1 MVTLS
6 NIYYLRYFVD
16 AVNLKSISKAAEKNL
31 VSHPAISK
39 AIRILEA
46 ENQLNLINHKKKRFE
61 VTQDGLLF
69 ALQAQQLLV
78 AYEKIGKTKSSKQSL
93 SLQRSFKVGL
103 SNTISDIYLPRI
115 LKTLTANYPQLKFN
129 IYLGTTDELGQKVLQ
144 EDLDLCITIGKP
156 SSVGLDFTS
165 VKTGQ
170 FVLIQN
176 QNFKGNDQWINS
188 IITTELRP
196 EVLHLHKSIQKKYKC
211 LVSAKIQIESW
222 RAIAELVSANLG
234 VGLVPDLIL
243 EKNLKIEQIK
253 QSFYKFNYA
262 IYISN
267 KLHIQNDSIAH
278 QLLLKNVADI
288 FI

>member
-16 AVNLKSISKAAEKNL
+16 AVNLQSISKSAEKNM
-31 VSHPAISK
+31 VSHPAVSK
-39 AIRILEA
+39 AIRVLEQ
-46 ENQLNLINHKKKRFE
+46 ENDLVLVNHKKKHFE
-61 VTQDGLLF
+61 VTESGLLF
-69 ALQAQQLLV
+69 ALQAQELLT
-78 AYEKIGKTKSSKQSL
+78 AYQKLGRAQQSKEIL
-93 SLQRSFKVGL
+93 SLERSFRIGL

-115 LKTLTANYPQLKFN
+115 LKTIKASFPKVKFN

-156 SSVGLDFTS
+156 SSMGLDFTS

-176 QNFKGNDQWINS
+176 SNSKHTDQWINS

-196 EVLHLHKSIQKKYKC
+196 EVLHLHKSIQKKYKNQA
-211 LVSAKIQIESW
+211 SAKIQIESW

-234 VGLVPDLIL
+234 IGLVPDLIL
-243 EKNLKIEQIK
+243 EKNLKVEQLK
-253 QSFYKFNYA
+253 QNFYKFNYS

-267 KLHIQNDSIAH
+267 KPQRKNDSIVH
-278 QLLLKNVADI
+278 QLLFKNIKDI